1 MKQKYSFIAATYNLE
16 ISKVLNKGIQLNES
30 PLRISNSDSL
40 QNIVDDFFEYAIGGM
55 EFKQLKNGPYYY
67 AKGVIDSIDNLHEG
81 QYAHK
86 LIDYYLVQVQIF
98 NNILWLIKDHSINTE
113 FGFLKVEDTTN
124 RTTHSNIRT
133 TTFYNARGLKE
144 KVIFNAEELL
154 KAKELNEKIFI
165 REKQFKGFELKPQIT
180 ETIYSSKRIERS
192 FYFLEV
198 ARSESFLPLRISN
211 FVTVFETLLSTSSSE
226 VTHKLRERLAWIL
239 GENIDE
245 RIHIFKLV
253 GDVYSIR
260 SNCVHGNTMPKRYRT
275 EEKITDLC
283 VEVEQLVR
291 TLLLKMITDEDLY
304 ALYDKDNDEE
314 IEKWLNEKCLG
325 K

>member
-1 MKQKYSFIAATYNLE
+1 MKQNYAFIAAIYYLE

-30 PLRISNSDSL
+30 PLRISNEESL
-40 QNIVDDFFEYAIGGM
+40 HNIVDDFFEYAIGGM
-55 EFKQLKNGPYYY
+55 EFRQLKSGPYYY
-67 AKGVIDSIDNLHEG
+67 AKGVVDSVDNLHEG
-81 QYAHK
+81 KFAHK

-98 NNILWLIKDHSINTE
+98 NNVLWLIKDHSINTE
-113 FGFLKVEDTTN
+113 FGFLKVEDSTDK
-124 RTTHSNIRT
+124 TTHSNIRT
-133 TTFYNARGLKE
+133 TTFYNAKGIKE
-144 KVIFNAEELL
+144 KVVFTGEEIL

-165 REKQFKGFELKPQIT
+165 RESQLKEFELKPQIT
-180 ETIYSSKRIERS
+180 ETIYSAKRIERS

-226 VTHKLRERLAWIL
+226 VTHKLKERLAWIL
-239 GENIDE
+239 GGNVDE

-253 GDVYSIR
+253 GDIYSIR

-275 EEKITDLC
+275 EDKMADLC

-291 TLLLKMITDEDLY
+291 TLLLKLISDEDLY
-304 ALYDKDNDEE
+304 ALYDRDNDEE